1 MSQRHR
7 HGYAA
12 DFPRDLH
19 DLRVKTCREVLAANA
34 SSDTHRVRPK
44 SARLESVSE
53 LKDVTTPVPRVLL
66 SITLAGPAPSGST
79 GHVPALSG
87 LLPIL
92 SGTTRTELPSATP
105 NRYDGQAVQVFHL
118 HSNNRTSRRNQLTL
132 TRRGPANRQ
141 GGRGP
146 GL

>member
-1 MSQRHR
+1 VSQRHR

-87 LLPIL
+87 LLPSFPAPPGPNCPQL
-92 SGTTRTELPSATP
+92 HPTATTARRCRSSTSTRTTEPH
-105 NRYDGQAVQVFHL
+105 GAVIQ
-118 HSNNRTSRRNQLTL
+118 
-132 TRRGPANRQ
+132 P
-141 GGRGP
+141 
-146 GL
+146 

>member
-19 DLRVKTCREVLAANA
+19 DLQVKTCREVLAANA
-34 SSDTHRVRPK
+34 NSDTHRVRPK

-66 SITLAGPAPSGST
+66 SITLAGPAPSGNRWAST
-79 GHVPALSG
+79 SSWIRWPPARIRRWRG
-87 LLPIL
+87 RN
-92 SGTTRTELPSATP
+92 TR
-105 NRYDGQAVQVFHL
+105 
-118 HSNNRTSRRNQLTL
+118 
-132 TRRGPANRQ
+132 
-141 GGRGP
+141 
-146 GL
+146 